1 MIDVEFFP
9 FDIQSCYIKFSSW
22 TYDLT
27 HMFLTHP
34 NAKHGE
40 DFIQAGIDYKNYK
53 ESDEWDLMY
62 IVAKLNTEQ
71 GTTIKK
77 IYYPGF

>member
-1 MIDVEFFP
+1 
-9 FDIQSCYIKFSSW
+9 
-22 TYDLT
+22 
-27 HMFLTHP
+27 MFLTHP

-40 DFIQAGIDYKNYK
+40 DFIEAGMDYKNYK

-71 GTTIKK
+71 NMSKK
-77 IYYPGF
+77 IYYPGL